1 MHVLCSDSSLQPPSL
16 KVCDDR
22 RCEGLLR
29 RVGLENNW
37 TSGGIIP
44 AASAEEPREQLH
56 QVLLDLMHKLIT
68 LEELVDFILKLQPGS
83 LVAWYK
89 LLQAC
94 AGLQNGAL
102 DYMVGWI
109 RGGPEMRAFQAL
121 NFRNRCQQM
130 ALPGRQPRTS
140 EALCRCSIDVLPWVV
155 VCYRPP

>member
-1 MHVLCSDSSLQPPSL
+1 M
-16 KVCDDR
+16 
-22 RCEGLLR
+22 
-29 RVGLENNW
+29 
-37 TSGGIIP
+37 
-44 AASAEEPREQLH
+44 
-56 QVLLDLMHKLIT
+56 
-68 LEELVDFILKLQPGS
+68 DFILKPQPGS

-89 LLQAC
+89 LLKAC

-155 VCYRPP
+155 CATDLLKKVTSCQTLPFKLWWQDSGGLAIVSRSD